1 MMRVGIADQD
11 DKGEVAMDSKLI
23 FFDIDGTIYDHDKNI
38 PESTRKT
45 VAELQRQGHHVFIAS
60 GRSPFL
66 VKPILEELGIH
77 SFISY
82 NGQFV
87 VFENQVIYKNPLP
100 KDAIR
105 RLLKQAD
112 EGKHPVVFMAEDTMK
127 ATVADHPHVLEG
139 IGSLKTDYPET
150 DDLFMKE
157 KKFFSFFYFVRM
169 KKKKLMPLF
178 LSLI

>member
-100 KDAIR
+100 ENAIR

-150 DDLFMKE
+150 DDLFYEGKE
-157 KKFFSFFYFVRM
+157 IFQLLLFCQDEEEKASLCRFS
-169 KKKKLMPLF
+169 
-178 LSLI
+178 